1 MEILLVEDNLM
12 DAHTTIDAL
21 RAGQIKHRL
30 TLMRD
35 GAEAMEFLHREGRF
49 ARAPR
54 PDLVLLDLV
63 LPKKDGIQVLT
74 EIREEDQLSAI
85 PVVVLTASDD
95 DSDRQR
101 CEFLHIDAFIPKPV
115 NLEKFLEVIRQ
126 LKRFWLNDVVLPGI
140 ND

>member
-12 DAHTTIDAL
+12 DAHATIEAL
-21 RAGQIKHRL
+21 RDGQIKHRL

-35 GAEAMEFLHREGRF
+35 GAEAMQFLHREGRF

-54 PDLVLLDLV
+54 PDLILLDLV
-63 LPKKDGIQVLT
+63 LPKKDGIEVLG
-74 EIREEDQLSAI
+74 EIRSDEQLMNI

-95 DSDRQR
+95 DSDREK
-101 CEFLHIDAFIPKPV
+101 CEYLHIDSFIRKPV
-115 NLEKFLEVIRQ
+115 NLAKFLDVVRE
-126 LKRFWLNDVVLPGI
+126 LKRFWLHDVVLPGI